1 MATQETAKT
10 LFLTAESIDYA
21 YRLIGDSN
29 NSPPLLLLNHVR
41 ATIDT
46 WDPYVI
52 NNLTASGRQL
62 ITYDYAGIG
71 HSGGS
76 VAPSMKGFAVNL
88 LAFLNVLLPTL
99 HVNQV
104 DILGFS
110 MGGYVAQQLALDSPD
125 VVRKLVLSG
134 TGPSFGPGLQRPM
147 TEIQSAIFA
156 PNTSLQPTIDA
167 FFPATTGDEG
177 QDWLVRSTTSRAGIA
192 GKNGEPP
199 IALFASG
206 QTLVNLTQAYLS
218 WDSNTVP
225 YSLLQTIQ
233 KDILVTAGDNDLIV
247 PTQNSFVLARQLSRA
262 NFFMFGSSGHGHI
275 FGYAGFYTRLVTEFL
290 DGLLPTAPFS
300 SGQIPPL
307 GN

>member
-1 MATQETAKT
+1 LIIKREYGIDSEMKGLVQLTMCTNSIAPWQKVSTVTLSCNFCDALNSHHHAFSYELLLERTSKMATQETAKT

-21 YRLIGDSN
+21 YRLIGNSN

-99 HVNQV
+99 HVDHI

-147 TEIQSAIFA
+147 T
-156 PNTSLQPTIDA
+156 L
-167 FFPATTGDEG
+167 
-177 QDWLVRSTTSRAGIA
+177 
-192 GKNGEPP
+192 
-199 IALFASG
+199 
-206 QTLVNLTQAYLS
+206 YLRR
-218 WDSNTVP
+218 TVW
-225 YSLLQTIQ
+225 T
-233 KDILVTAGDNDLIV
+233 D
-247 PTQNSFVLARQLSRA
+247 F
-262 NFFMFGSSGHGHI
+262 
-275 FGYAGFYTRLVTEFL
+275 
-290 DGLLPTAPFS
+290 
-300 SGQIPPL
+300 
-307 GN
+307 